1 MSKNL
6 LIITPGFPKDE
17 SDDTC
22 IPALQIYLKALLG
35 SQYFDNIM
43 VVSVYYPIT
52 AKTYF
57 WHSVKVV
64 ALGHSQKTFFSR
76 AFSPFMLSTK
86 ISNLVKAFPL
96 DLIHSFWIN
105 QTAILGNMLSKKFK
119 VPHIATTMGQDVFFT
134 KKLKYLIDSE
144 KLKLIAVSEF
154 QKEKSSMKVN
164 EVIHWGVEE
173 HHETEVNSIRAIDVI
188 GVGSLIDL
196 KQFDVFLEVIQ
207 KIRKVKPDIK
217 VVIVGDGP
225 EREKLLDKVK
235 RLRLEENVILVGQ
248 KSRLEVLSIMRQ
260 SKVLLHTSRFES
272 FGMVFVEAL
281 NAGMY
286 TLSER
291 VGIAGEHEK
300 CIVVSG
306 KHEMAEQLVLLLNN
320 KMWNFPKE
328 PAFSVQNTLEG
339 YLDCY
344 NKALKKT

>member
-64 ALGHSQKTFFSR
+64 ALVHSQKTFFSR

-164 EVIHWGVEE
+164 EVIHWGV
-173 HHETEVNSIRAIDVI
+173 
-188 GVGSLIDL
+188 
-196 KQFDVFLEVIQ
+196 EVIQ